1 MAAATSPC
9 HVARIPVVEH
19 ARPRDDWRM
28 LQHGSRVSRWAPLL
42 RRLYA
47 RPALRRLAYRLALR
61 LEGGKFYSATV
72 REILRRYHGVSVGAY
87 SYGPVL
93 VPGHFPPGVTVGRF
107 VSIGPDVQVFLRNH
121 PTDRVSTHP
130 FFFNA
135 QLGQV
140 PTDNVALGGLR
151 IGHDAWIGARTIITC
166 GCADIGIGA
175 VVGAGSVVTRP
186 VRPFSVVAGV
196 PARTIRTRF
205 TDAVIADLLAS
216 RWWERSIQELRD
228 HLDVLTCTVGET
240 VRARL
245 RGLELRSA
253 WHTSKV

>member
-1 MAAATSPC
+1 MLL
-9 HVARIPVVEH
+9 HGAR
-19 ARPRDDWRM
+19 A
-28 LQHGSRVSRWAPLL
+28 SRWAPLL

-93 VPGHFPPGVTVGRF
+93 IPGHFPPGVTVGRF

-121 PTDRVSTHP
+121 PTDRISTHP

-140 PTDNVALGGLR
+140 PTDNIALGGLR
-151 IGHDAWIGARTIITC
+151 IGHDAWIGARTVITC
-166 GCADIGIGA
+166 GCGDIGIGA

-186 VRPFSVVAGV
+186 VPAFSVVAGV
-196 PARTIRTRF
+196 PARIIRPRF
-205 TDAVIADLLAS
+205 ADGVITDVLAS
-216 RWWERSIQELRD
+216 RWWEMSIEELCQHVD
-228 HLDVLTCTVGET
+228 IMVGSVDET
-240 VRARL
+240 ARERL
-245 RGLELRSA
+245 RSMGLRSDR
-253 WHTSKV
+253 HRSTV